1 MTEDQVYYFDPN
13 HGGCMR
19 ILTKIDKEHFIVQGA
34 YGSDEGGK
42 GHWVATMKKTK
53 KFTYE
58 GKPYNLIV
66 DFSKDTQGN
75 LLCFIGQTQH
85 SLARWKHMDSNVR
98 LMSRV

>member
-1 MTEDQVYYFDPN
+1 
-13 HGGCMR
+13 
-19 ILTKIDKEHFIVQGA
+19 VQGA

-66 DFSKDTQGN
+66 DFSKKNIKTHKAIYYALLDKRNIHWQDGN
-75 LLCFIGQTQH
+75 TWIQ
-85 SLARWKHMDSNVR
+85 MYV
-98 LMSRV
+98 

>member
-1 MTEDQVYYFDPN
+1 MSEDQVYYFDPN

-53 KFTYE
+53 KFDYE

-66 DFSKDTQGN
+66 DFSKKEIKTHKAIYYALMDKRKIHWQDGN
-75 LLCFIGQTQH
+75 TWIQ
-85 SLARWKHMDSNVR
+85 MYV
-98 LMSRV
+98 